1 MNDHQIMI
9 FGRML
14 ASYTR
19 VLGMQAENMQRQQCG
34 VCMAYSET
42 EFGLEADQLEL
53 LSRSL

>member
-14 ASYTR
+14 ACQAR
-19 VLGMQAENMQRQQCG
+19 VFGMQAENMARQSLG
-34 VCMAYSET
+34 GSMAYT
-42 EFGLEADQLEL
+42 DLDFGREADQLEH